1 MSSLAR
7 LALVLMLALSMQS
20 CCTQRVTERER
31 VSENSAQQQM
41 TRDTLYLTQLRYDSI
56 FVERDRSI
64 DRTTDTIRI
73 VDRQTEYRFRL
84 VHDTTYIARTDT
96 LIQKDTLQVKDSI
109 VVTTPPQVP
118 RSKWSLTR
126 GGWERVRTW
135 FDCLAYCSLL
145 LVLAHLFFR
154 IRSPVKSI
162 IRKFF

>member
-1 MSSLAR
+1 MI
-7 LALVLMLALSMQS
+7 
-20 CCTQRVTERER
+20 ERER

-41 TRDTLYLTQLRYDSI
+41 SHDTLYLTQLRYDSI
-56 FVERDRSI
+56 FVERDRTI

-84 VHDTTYIARTDT
+84 VHDTTYIAHTDT

-118 RSKWSLTR
+118 RSKWSLNR
-126 GGWERVRTW
+126 GGWERVCTW
-135 FDCLAYCSLL
+135 FDRLAYSSLAILVLL
-145 LVLAHLFFR
+145 LLYR

-162 IRKFF
+162 IRKLF